1 MKTFEFL
8 TLDHPWQKVGKRKI
22 TPHYMRLSH
31 KHLCLPTRLESFVEF
46 VDFDVYQKI
55 RADFLRGRFYFL
67 ANSDEYAYMLLFDLM
82 NGYPDDMAERDMEK
96 TNDELRVLRKLSPA
110 VEKFYST
117 YMKNAK
123 WKESLSFPF
132 RGTLE
137 YEPIDREILSREHR
151 WTMVDTARPL
161 QIVREGEP
169 LFAPPPTP
177 VVRALSRINVSGDV
191 LDVMERWSETMPYT
205 KMLTLLENAEWKEY
219 LIEREEFLAG
229 RFRDLRYKPAVALHL
244 YYDILGG
251 QTLTDNSAIYEDRV
265 LNELWALGQCL

>member
-8 TLDHPWQKVGKRKI
+8 PLDHPWQKVGRKKI
-22 TPHYMRLSH
+22 LPHYMRLPH
-31 KHLCLPTRLESFVEF
+31 KHLSLPTRLESFVEF

-67 ANSDEYAYMLLFDLM
+67 ANSDEYAYMLLFDLL
-82 NGYPDDMAERDMEK
+82 NGYPDDLESRDMDK
-96 TNDELRVLRKLSPA
+96 TNDELRVLRQLSPS
-110 VEKFYST
+110 VEKYYAT

-123 WKESLSFPF
+123 WKECLSFPK
-132 RGTLE
+132 RGPIE
-137 YEPIDREILSREHR
+137 YEPIDREILSRDHH

-161 QIVREGEP
+161 LIDREGAP
-169 LFAPPPTP
+169 LLALPETP
-177 VVRALSRINVSGDV
+177 IMRALSRVKVSGDV
-191 LDVMERWSETMPYT
+191 LDVMEKWSEKVSYE

-219 LIEREEFLAG
+219 LEERDAFLAG
-229 RFRDLRYKPAVALHL
+229 RFRDLRHKPAVALHL

-251 QTLTDNSAIYEDRV
+251 QTLVESSATNEDRV